1 MIVFRAA
8 ARSAVVCI
16 VAGWFT
22 LAGLGLA
29 GLVTPARADD
39 RVPRPDIVIAH
50 PGHCIA
56 PTEYMRRNHFALLL
70 HQREITVRQGV
81 RGARVQLRE
90 CIACHASRE
99 THSVLGSDR
108 NFCQACHAFVAVR
121 IDCFE
126 CHNPRTG
133 DAPAGAQNIHLSTAS
148 AEPARMP

>member
-8 ARSAVVCI
+8 APSAVVCI
-16 VAGWFT
+16 VAGWFA

-39 RVPRPDIVIAH
+39 RVPQPDIVIAH

-108 NFCQACHAFVAVR
+108 NFCQGCHTYAAVK

-126 CHNPRTG
+126 CHSSKPR
-133 DAPAGAQNIHLSTAS
+133 ALPAAQREGGH
-148 AEPARMP
+148 P